1 VLLVRDRDGTLA
13 SVPADLTG
21 AADLGGMLAPY
32 IGPQQRSAT
41 WTADL
46 ADGRKLT
53 LRGWLP
59 QHATAAG
66 QAVDVLLEWELRGEA
81 STPAEGWPEELAAF
95 VHLRHAGDNV
105 TQADGPPQWFGQPAA
120 VVPLGQ
126 GQAGES
132 LARLHDWR
140 QLVIP
145 QAGPQDEEWQVVAGV
160 YAPQTGKRLMWQDA
174 NGELRDELV
183 LGTLGVMAPQP
194 PDQACALLP
203 ATCAAQPQ

>member
-1 VLLVRDRDGTLA
+1 
-13 SVPADLTG
+13 
-21 AADLGGMLAPY
+21 
-32 IGPQQRSAT
+32 
-41 WTADL
+41 
-46 ADGRKLT
+46 
-53 LRGWLP
+53 
-59 QHATAAG
+59 
-66 QAVDVLLEWELRGEA
+66 
-81 STPAEGWPEELAAF
+81 
-95 VHLRHAGDNV
+95 
-105 TQADGPPQWFGQPAA
+105 
-120 VVPLGQ
+120 
-126 GQAGES
+126 